1 MIEGDPSFDAVD
13 HEPVMLAEI
22 IQGLTL
28 EMGNTVVDATAGRGG
43 HAQAIAKM
51 IGSTGTL
58 VLLDRDQ
65 KNLAFASER
74 VRAMP
79 QAPKVVSVHTNF
91 ASIAEVLRGHS
102 LLADAF
108 LADLGFASNQM
119 SDPARGFSFGAAGP
133 LDMRLDQSTGES
145 AQALLARISE
155 VELADLIF
163 QLGEDPI
170 SRRIARRII
179 YVRDLGLLKTT
190 SDLAKAVVSAYGG
203 KARQSRMH
211 PATRTFMAL
220 RIAVNKEL
228 ESLETLL
235 GIFQHEIATFQPSPT
250 DAQGDQF
257 AQFRGG
263 APSLPRVSKAAND
276 GQPTGPNWLAQ
287 NARMAILAFHSLEDR
302 LIKRAFTDWERHGW
316 VTRIARKPLVASEAE
331 CEANPR
337 ARSAKLRIVRIGGI

>member
-1 MIEGDPSFDAVD
+1 MIAGDASSDAID

-28 EMGNTVVDATAGRGG
+28 ENGNTVLDATAGRGG

-65 KNLAFASER
+65 TNLAFASER
-74 VRAMP
+74 VRTMP

-91 ASIAEVLRGHS
+91 ASIAEVLRGYS
-102 LLADAF
+102 LRADAF

-119 SDPARGFSFGAAGP
+119 SDPARGFSFGATGP

-163 QLGEDPI
+163 QLGEDPF

-250 DAQGDQF
+250 DAQGDQL

-263 APSLPRVSKAAND
+263 DHGVPRVSKATKD

-302 LIKRAFTDWERHGW
+302 LIKRAFTDWERQGW
-316 VTRIARKPLVASEAE
+316 VTRIGRKPLVASEAE
-331 CEANPR
+331 CGANPR
-337 ARSAKLRIVRIGGI
+337 SRSAKLRTVRIVGI